1 MPTEYHLQKRGL
13 SIWHYVTWYTNEAEC
28 RLNFLKASAEGNG
41 NSWRMVSV
49 EVIEEK
55 LNEGERECLAP
66 ERGDD
71 DYVPNENTVSIP
83 VDEWRKL
90 NMGVPDAPKS
100 DWGTPT
106 PGWGKPITSEAPFKS
121 EHGLVGSVWVGNPTT
136 KEKKRVAADIAATML
151 NEGWLKV
158 GPRTVL

>member
-13 SIWHYVTWYTNEAEC
+13 AIWHYVTWYSSLEEC
-28 RLNFLKASAEGNG
+28 KKNFDKASAEGNG

-55 LNEGERECLAP
+55 LLQGEQECLPP
-66 ERGDD
+66 EM
-71 DYVPNENTVSIP
+71 EP
-83 VDEWRKL
+83 VLK
-90 NMGVPDAPKS
+90 PADAPKS

>member
-1 MPTEYHLQKRGL
+1 M
-13 SIWHYVTWYTNEAEC
+13 
-28 RLNFLKASAEGNG
+28 
-41 NSWRMVSV
+41 
-49 EVIEEK
+49 
-55 LNEGERECLAP
+55 AP

-71 DYVPNENTVSIP
+71 DYVPNENTVIIP

-106 PGWGKPITSEAPFKS
+106 DGWGKNLTSEAPAKA
-121 EHGLVGSVWVGNPTT
+121 EHGLTGSVWVGNPAT
-136 KEKKRVAADIAATML
+136 KEKKRVPAELGSKLL
-151 NEGWLKV
+151 NEGWIKA